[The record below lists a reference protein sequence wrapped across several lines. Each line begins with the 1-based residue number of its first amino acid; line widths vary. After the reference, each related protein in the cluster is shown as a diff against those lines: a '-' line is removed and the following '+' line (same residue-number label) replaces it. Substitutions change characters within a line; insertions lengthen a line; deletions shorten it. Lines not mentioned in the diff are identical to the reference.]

1 MENYLNQVSDISN
14 NINIIDVII
23 NSIICIFLSLV
34 LKYVFLDRSKTH
46 SNRFQ
51 FSNLLPILALTVYL
65 VISVVKSSLALS
77 LGLVGALSIVR
88 FRTPIKEPEELLY
101 LFIAISIGLGLA
113 ANQAILTTIVFSLLI
128 ILIYI
133 SSYKKNYKE
142 NDYNLIIEFK
152 QENPNQ
158 NLELIKDIVKN
169 SFPVVEFVKFE
180 ILEKPHQLIIFK
192 VSMKDLKNISSLENE
207 LSKNLNEYKLSY
219 YESNILV

>member
-1 MENYLNQVSDISN
+1 MENYLTQVNDISN
-14 NINIIDVII
+14 NINIIDVIV

-34 LKYVFLDRSKTH
+34 LKYVFLDRSKTL

-158 NLELIKDIVKN
+158 NLELIKNIVKN
-169 SFPVVEFVKFE
+169 SFPIVEFVKFE

>member
-1 MENYLNQVSDISN
+1 M
-14 NINIIDVII
+14 
-23 NSIICIFLSLV
+23 
-34 LKYVFLDRSKTH
+34 DRSKTL

>member
-34 LKYVFLDRSKTH
+34 LKYVFLDRSKTL

-51 FSNLLPILALTVYL
+51 FSNLLPILELTVYL

-133 SSYKKNYKE
+133 SSYKKR
-142 NDYNLIIEFK
+142 LCC
-152 QENPNQ
+152 
-158 NLELIKDIVKN
+158 N
-169 SFPVVEFVKFE
+169 SF
-180 ILEKPHQLIIFK
+180 
-192 VSMKDLKNISSLENE
+192 
-207 LSKNLNEYKLSY
+207 Y
-219 YESNILV
+219 

>member
-1 MENYLNQVSDISN
+1 MDNYLNQVSDISN
-14 NINIIDVII
+14 NINIINVII

-34 LKYVFLDRSKTH
+34 LKYVFLDRSKTL

-113 ANQAILTTIVFSLLI
+113 ANQAVLTSIVFSLLI

-158 NLELIKDIVKN
+158 NLKLIKDIVN
-169 SFPVVEFVKFE
+169 QSFPIVEFVKFE